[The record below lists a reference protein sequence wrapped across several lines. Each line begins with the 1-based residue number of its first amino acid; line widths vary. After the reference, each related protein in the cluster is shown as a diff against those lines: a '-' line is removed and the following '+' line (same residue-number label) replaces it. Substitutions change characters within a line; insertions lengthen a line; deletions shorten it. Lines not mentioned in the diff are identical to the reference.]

1 MNRFLYTIL
10 LTFILPFV
18 PLKLLWRGF
27 KQPAYLRHWG
37 ERFGFYNTPVNKTI
51 IWLHCVSVG
60 ETRSALPLIQA
71 LQLQYPHHQILITH
85 GTPTGREASE
95 ALFGK
100 TSLNNPVQRVYL
112 PYDLPL
118 AVNNFLKHFQPKI
131 GLLMETELWFNLIAA
146 CKQHEIPLLLFN
158 ARLSEKS
165 AKGYAKLGKLVTEGL
180 QNLNAIAAQTSEDA
194 TRLQALGAHHVS
206 VTGNLKF
213 DVKPPADSKDKGLQL
228 RNLLGANR
236 TIFLASSTRKGE
248 EKHILEA
255 VRDLDVLTIIVP
267 RHPQRFNDV
276 EGIILKS
283 GLSYQRRSNLVGPVD
298 KNIQVI
304 LGDSM
309 GELFTYYAA
318 CDFTFV
324 GGSLLEYG
332 GQNLIEAASMGKP
345 ILIGE
350 YTFNFADATEKA
362 IRAKAAIRVKNM
374 AALRDRI
381 QYLLHN
387 APQRLKMGQA
397 ALRFSAGS
405 AGATERMMKLIAQCL
420 H

>member
-1 MNRFLYTIL
+1 MNRFLYSIL
-10 LTFILPFV
+10 LTIILPFV

-37 ERFGFYNTPVNKTI
+37 ERFGFYNTPVNKAI

-60 ETRSALPLIQA
+60 ETRAAEPLIKA
-71 LQLQYPHHQILITH
+71 LQLQYPLHQILITH

-95 ALFGK
+95 ALFGD
-100 TSLNNPVQRVYL
+100 SVQRAYL
-112 PYDLPL
+112 PYDVPF
-118 AVNNFLKHFQPKI
+118 AVDNFLKHFQPKI

-146 CKQHEIPLLLFN
+146 CKQREIPLLLLN

-165 AKGYAKLGKLVTEGL
+165 AIGYAKLGKLAAEGL
-180 QNLNAIAAQTSEDA
+180 QNLDAIAAQTSEDA
-194 TRLQALGAHHVS
+194 TRLQTLGAQHVS
-206 VTGNLKF
+206 ITGNLKF
-213 DVKPPADSKDKGLQL
+213 DVKPPADSVDKGLQL
-228 RNLLGANR
+228 RGLLGVDR

-255 VRDLDVLTIIVP
+255 VKGLDVLTIIVP

-298 KNIQVI
+298 KRIQVI

-309 GELFTYYAA
+309 GELFAYYAA
-318 CDFTFV
+318 CDFTFI

-332 GQNLIEAASMGKP
+332 GQNLIEAACMGKP

-350 YTFNFADATEKA
+350 HTFNFADATENA
-362 IRAKAAIRVKNM
+362 IRAKAAIRVKNL

-387 APQRLKMGQA
+387 APQRVKMGKA
-397 ALRFSAGS
+397 ALRFSAAS
-405 AGATERMMKLIAQCL
+405 TGATVRMMKLIAQYL